1 MSGADNEKAGTVKK
15 FSLPT
20 AFGKKVSLVIGLVV
34 LSAFQAQAFDKVH
47 LLKLKAL
54 NACEDCDLRAA
65 NLTGA
70 DLRGANLTRAD
81 LRGANLRGADFTGA
95 NLSGANLTRAN
106 LTEAYLKG
114 ANLKNASLR
123 GAILCKTRMPWGKEN
138 SGCK

>member
-1 MSGADNEKAGTVKK
+1 MPGVDYEKAGTVMK

-65 NLTGA
+65 NLTGGWRPRYWIER
-70 DLRGANLTRAD
+70 LREALDDVAECRGLITR
-81 LRGANLRGADFTGA
+81 R
-95 NLSGANLTRAN
+95 LSPVPKKQDDA
-106 LTEAYLKG
+106 
-114 ANLKNASLR
+114 
-123 GAILCKTRMPWGKEN
+123 
-138 SGCK
+138 

>member
-1 MSGADNEKAGTVKK
+1 MK
-15 FSLPT
+15 FSLAT

-65 NLTGA
+65 NLTGENLSGADLTGANLSLA
-70 DLRGANLTRAD
+70 DLREAKLA
-81 LRGANLRGADFTGA
+81 GAD
-95 NLSGANLTRAN
+95 LSGANLTRAN
-106 LTEAYLKG
+106 L
-114 ANLKNASLR
+114 KNVSLR
-123 GAILCKTRMPWGKEN
+123 GAILCKTQTPWGKEN